1 MCNWEGYIRR
11 GFPLNLVECI
21 KNTVLDAAISEI
33 KPLEIASASG
43 ASEATVIEFLNLLS
57 KEESVI
63 KIKQR
68 LRCPFCGE
76 LIKGDIPANGHYC
89 EAEED
94 FVDTS
99 DLQTKEYFELNVDP
113 AQSIRWAVVIHGF
126 NTRGPW
132 QEDLVWRLS
141 HIKKYAIPVYVY
153 KYGLVRIGVTL
164 GFLQKR
170 KVKKLVK
177 QLRDISKAAD
187 PDNSGLRPHVIAH
200 SFGTWLIAHALKEH
214 PDLKIGRLI
223 LLGCIVRPDF
233 DWMKL
238 INDKQI
244 EAILN
249 HTAGK
254 DIPVRFSQLFIP
266 DSGPGGRVGFLEE
279 EVINIRSP
287 EFGHSG
293 YFKRNRMTGYLS
305 KDGAWARFL
314 QRPLSNLQDT
324 FDDQFKCTGWKPI
337 WCIFRTFVRYLTLF
351 AVIGI
356 AGFLCYILYTGIVNI
371 F

>member
-1 MCNWEGYIRR
+1 MCDWKGYLSG
-11 GFPLNLVECI
+11 GFDADLVECI
-21 KNTVLDAAISEI
+21 KNKVLDAAISEI
-33 KPLEIASASG
+33 KPQEIV
-43 ASEATVIEFLNLLS
+43 SETGIAEEDVMEFLKLLS

-76 LIKGDIPANGHYC
+76 LIKDPGSENGHYC
-89 EAEED
+89 EAEND
-94 FVDTS
+94 YVDRS
-99 DLQTKEYFELNVDP
+99 DLEVEEYFQLNVDP
-113 AQSIRWAVVIHGF
+113 SRSIRWAVVIHGM

-132 QEDLVWRLS
+132 QEDLVWKLS
-141 HIKKYAIPVYVY
+141 HIKKYSIPVYVY

-170 KVKKLVK
+170 RVKILAT
-177 QLRDISKAAD
+177 QLRNISKAAD
-187 PDNSGLRPHVIAH
+187 PDNAGLRPHVIAH

-214 PDLKIGRLI
+214 PDIKIGRLI
-223 LLGCIVRPDF
+223 LLGSIVRPDF

-254 DIPVRFSQLFIP
+254 DKPVRFSQLFIP
-266 DSGPGGRVGFLEE
+266 DSGPGGRVGFQSE

-305 KDGAWARFL
+305 KDGVWSRFL
-314 QRPLSNLQDT
+314 QRPLSNLPDT
-324 FDDQFKCTGWKPI
+324 FDDQFKCAGWKPI
-337 WCIFRTFVRYLTLF
+337 WCILRTFVRYLTLL

-356 AGFLCYILYTGIVNI
+356 IGFLCYILYTGIINI

>member
-1 MCNWEGYIRR
+1 MCDWNGYLSR
-11 GFPLNLVECI
+11 GFDADLVECI
-21 KNTVLDAAISEI
+21 RNKVLDAAISEI
-33 KPLEIASASG
+33 KPPEIV
-43 ASEATVIEFLNLLS
+43 SETGIAEEDVMEFLKLLAN
-57 KEESVI
+57 EEDVLE
-63 KIKQR
+63 IKQR

-99 DLQTKEYFELNVDP
+99 DLETEDYFELNADS
-113 AQSIRWAVVIHGF
+113 AQSIRWAVVIHGM

-164 GFLQKR
+164 GFLQKL
-170 KVKKLVK
+170 KVNKLVK
-177 QLRDISKAAD
+177 QLRNISKAAD
-187 PDNSGLRPHVIAH
+187 PGHSGLRPHVIAH

-214 PDLKIGRLI
+214 PDIKIGRLI
-223 LLGCIVRPDF
+223 LLGSIVRPDF

-238 INDKQI
+238 INDKQV

-254 DIPVRFSQLFIP
+254 DKPVRFSQLFIP

-293 YFKRNRMTGYLS
+293 YFKRNRMAGYLS
-305 KDGAWARFL
+305 KDGVWARFL
-314 QRPLSNLQDT
+314 QRPLSSLQDT
-324 FDDQFKCTGWKPI
+324 FDDQFECAGWKPI
-337 WCIFRTFVRYLTLF
+337 WCILRTFVRYLTLLT
-351 AVIGI
+351 VIGI
-356 AGFLCYILYTGIVNI
+356 AGFLCYTLYRGIVNI